1 MKQQTLEDIVAEII
15 CGTLDIKKSNV
26 SPDKNLVTDLGADPL
41 DAVEIIMFIEER
53 FNLHIPEEDSERL
66 HTVGDIIEYLKSR
79 CA

>member
-1 MKQQTLEDIVAEII
+1 MKQPLEDIVADII
-15 CGTLDIKKSNV
+15 CETLAVKKSKV
-26 SPDKNLVTDLGADPL
+26 LPECDLVTDLGADPL
-41 DAVEIIMFIEER
+41 DAVEILMFIEER